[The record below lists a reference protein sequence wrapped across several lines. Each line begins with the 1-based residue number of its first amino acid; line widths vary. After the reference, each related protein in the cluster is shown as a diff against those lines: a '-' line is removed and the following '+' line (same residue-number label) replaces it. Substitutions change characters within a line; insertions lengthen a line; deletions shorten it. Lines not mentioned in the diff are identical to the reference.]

1 MLRRY
6 SIAMI
11 IGITMSTG
19 LCFADVASTPSPSSA
34 FPVDSATQVATDD
47 NMSGDIKAQLATEL
61 SAAAGG
67 SDLSPEAAMKI
78 GELQM
83 QLAKQ
88 YLQQNDRSN
97 AIIHA
102 ELAKQMLV
110 KATGN
115 PFDPRLIPVYSLLVD
130 IYSSKVD
137 ITKPGIDTSDAEKAK
152 TYREIIDHIHAQ

>member
-11 IGITMSTG
+11 IGITISAG
-19 LCFADVASTPSPSSA
+19 LCFADVAPTTPSSSS

-47 NMSGDIKAQLATEL
+47 NMSGDIKTQLANEL
-61 SAAAGG
+61 SASAGS
-67 SDLSPEAAMKI
+67 SDLTPEAAMKI
-78 GELQM
+78 GGLQM

-102 ELAKQMLV
+102 EIAKQMLV

-115 PFDPRLIPVYSLLVD
+115 PFDPRLVPIYSLLVD

-137 ITKPGIDTSDAEKAK
+137 IAQPGVDASDAEKAK